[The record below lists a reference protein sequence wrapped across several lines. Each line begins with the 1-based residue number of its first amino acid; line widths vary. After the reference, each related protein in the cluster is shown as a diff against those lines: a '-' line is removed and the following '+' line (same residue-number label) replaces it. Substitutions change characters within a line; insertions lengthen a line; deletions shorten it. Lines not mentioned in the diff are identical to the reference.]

1 MKTPE
6 TIMREA
12 LANLN
17 LPLEELERIAD
28 ALQSSGFLMRRLDNA
43 APCPKCRRFFCR
55 HPENKTAAQ
64 ARFFIEAAT
73 DADIGAK
80 Q

>member
-28 ALQSSGFLMRRLDNA
+28 ALQRASHLS
-43 APCPKCRRFFCR
+43 
-55 HPENKTAAQ
+55 
-64 ARFFIEAAT
+64 
-73 DADIGAK
+73 AK
-80 Q
+80 AG

>member
-17 LPLEELERIAD
+17 LPLEELERIPD
-28 ALQSSGFLMRRLDNA
+28 ALQRASHLMQRLDNA